1 MQKCTI
7 EKLDNQSNKPI
18 EKEVTN
24 LPLCR
29 CITKVSPMRR
39 QKTRLGQW
47 QKRFEKLENQKT

>member
-7 EKLDNQSNKPI
+7 EKIDNQSNKPI

-29 CITKVSPMRR
+29 CITKVSHMRR
-39 QKTRLGQW
+39 QKLD
-47 QKRFEKLENQKT
+47 